1 MQKII
6 RIAKSN
12 FEKEVWRNHIAE
24 FKELLQSYSDEDI
37 VVLAKELAYKSMEQ
51 NREFRKR
58 PTQTPPVDF
67 DKSANT
73 IQQRKNNLFNKWC
86 CEN

>member
-12 FEKEVWRNHIAE
+12 FEKEVWRNHITE
-24 FKELLQSYSDEDI
+24 FKELLQNYSDEYT

-51 NREFRKR
+51 NRDFRKR
-58 PTQTPPVDF
+58 PIQTPPVDF

-86 CEN
+86 